1 MNIILDKSTW
11 KKVKFGDV
19 VENTNRTIKKPT
31 ESGIDRFI
39 GLEHLDSGDLRI
51 KRFGNTED
59 GVTFTKFV
67 SPGQTL
73 FGKRRAYQKKVAFAE
88 FNAVCSGDIL
98 AFSAKSELLA
108 EEYLPFVVM
117 SEGFFNRALSTSAGS
132 LSPRTRWSDLA
143 KFEFLLPPLDQQKE
157 IADLFWKIEDHK
169 TKLKQMNATLNN
181 QIAPMFIKDK
191 VTYNLGDEIL
201 ETSLLNVGRWS
212 SGMTPK
218 AASPEYY
225 LNGIYPF
232 VTIGDLSSEIIIETS
247 SYLTEAGLH
256 HAGGLIKKGSILISM
271 YGTIGKVAI
280 AGVPLATSQAIAS
293 VLVDEKICLSRYIYY
308 FLQSLKKEFEHEGRG
323 ATQMNINRKMITSKV
338 IFVPTLERQAEIVHS
353 LDLLNSEI
361 QAVNDEILSLEK
373 LARMI
378 LSTLIEVSN

>member
-11 KKVKFGDV
+11 KKVKFGSVIDSITKRIDNPSEAG
-19 VENTNRTIKKPT
+19 VERYV
-31 ESGIDRFI
+31 
-39 GLEHLDSGDLRI
+39 GLEHLDPGSMTITRWGIPEQVEATKLLFSKGDVI
-51 KRFGNTED
+51 FGR
-59 GVTFTKFV
+59 
-67 SPGQTL
+67 
-73 FGKRRAYQKKVAFAE
+73 RRAYQKKVSIADFDGI
-88 FNAVCSGDIL
+88 CSAHAL
-98 AFSAKSELLA
+98 VLRAKSGLIDPRF
-108 EEYLPFVVM
+108 LPVFL
-117 SEGFFNRALSTSAGS
+117 SSDYFLDRAIRISVGS
-132 LSPRTRWSDLA
+132 LSPTVNWKTLA
-143 KFEFLLPPLDQQKE
+143 NQEFFLPPIEVQSK

-169 TKLKQMNATLNN
+169 TKLKQMNATLSN
-181 QIAPMFIKDK
+181 QVAPMFIKDK
-191 VTYNLGDEIL
+191 VTYSLGDEIL

-225 LNGIYPF
+225 LKGIHPF

-256 HAGGLIKKGSILISM
+256 HAGGLIPKGSILISM

-293 VLVDEKICLSRYIYY
+293 VLVDEKICLSRYIFY

-338 IFVPTLERQAEIVHS
+338 ISVPTLERQAEIVLS

-378 LSTLIEVSN
+378 LSTLLEVSN